1 MSTCRLKLKL
11 TLKVGIQILA
21 IRGIYVG
28 NVHFSVFTG
37 GWTGG
42 RKRMNMK
49 IEARD
54 TVSLLDRNSDTLS
67 AEVVQILSDSVMLTF
82 GNGYGTIVPFSKIVA
97 VNGTMVTRND

>member
-1 MSTCRLKLKL
+1 
-11 TLKVGIQILA
+11 
-21 IRGIYVG
+21 
-28 NVHFSVFTG
+28 
-37 GWTGG
+37 
-42 RKRMNMK
+42 MNMK